1 MPYPV
6 SPPFPFS
13 LPEITFPLH
22 NLKVKSLPMHVNYEY
37 YSDLFKNDFLAILPE
52 CFLLFASITVL
63 LYGVIWSSTSPTK
76 VDTVTSTVD
85 ALRVKVTSKVTDAT
99 VLREATATNDRR
111 RSLILGIL
119 GVNTSWMAIL
129 SIVFTILLLSN
140 NPISNASIFYS
151 YFVLDDLALFFKMLV
166 LVGTLFSIIISLQY
180 IQQESLNNFELQ
192 VLLLI
197 SSVSMLFLIS
207 SADFIS
213 IYLAIELQSLCF
225 YVMAGVKRENEFS
238 TEAGL
243 KYFLLGAFS
252 SGILLF
258 GLALQYGFTG
268 TTHFSELSKIFLAW
282 SDITDSTDSLLI
294 PGISSLRGCEL
305 GMIFILVGFL
315 FKLSAVP
322 FHMWAPDV
330 YEGAP
335 TSVTA
340 FFAIVP
346 KVSILA
352 ILLRLCYQGC
362 YDFMTSWQKILILSS
377 IASMILGSLAALS
390 QNKIKR
396 LLAWSSIGHV
406 GYLLTAVSCG
416 TVEAIQAVIF
426 YMVIYIVMTISLFQ
440 LVLAPMRREKIN
452 AFSGLA
458 LLPKKEISAEDE
470 LHADKK
476 FATDSKD
483 SFLSNRETQQ
493 LFQGNGIAAAPES
506 DTQQIKYTTD
516 LAFLSKTNPVL
527 AMTISITMF
536 SIAGIPP
543 LAGFYS
549 KAFLLFAAMS
559 VKQYFL
565 ATIVIVTSVISCFYY
580 IRIIKIMYFE
590 ADLPKASL
598 PISSSSERVKTGFLS
613 FMRISK
619 ETSLVFGITFAILTF
634 FCLNPTPLFTATH
647 FMALSFSQDGWDGIY
662 QYCHL
667 TWFKRNALENDV
679 DWFSFGIA

>member
-6 SPPFPFS
+6 FPPLPFP

-22 NLKVKSLPMHVNYEY
+22 NLKIQSLPIRLNHEY
-37 YSDLFKNDFLAILPE
+37 YSDLFENDFLAIIPE
-52 CFLLFASITVL
+52 CFLLFACIIVL
-63 LYGVIWSSTSPTK
+63 LYGVLFSNTTFDKKNNVS
-76 VDTVTSTVD
+76 
-85 ALRVKVTSKVTDAT
+85 
-99 VLREATATNDRR
+99 
-111 RSLILGIL
+111 ILGIL
-119 GVNTSWMAIL
+119 GVNSSWIAIL

-140 NPISNASIFYS
+140 NPILNASIFYS
-151 YFVLDDLALFFKMLV
+151 YFVLDDLALFFKAVV
-166 LVGTLFSIIISLQY
+166 LIGSLFSILISLQY

-192 VLLLI
+192 AIILI
-197 SSVSMLFLIS
+197 STVSMLFLIS

-258 GLALQYGFTG
+258 GLSLQYGFTG
-268 TTHFSELSKIFLAW
+268 TTHFSELSKIFLAF
-282 SDITDSTDSLLI
+282 SEGYTDSSSVI

-352 ILLRLCYQGC
+352 ICLRLCYQGC
-362 YDFMTSWQKILILSS
+362 YDFMISWQKILILSS
-377 IASMILGSLAALS
+377 IASMIVGSLAALS

-406 GYLLTAVSCG
+406 GYLLTAVCCG
-416 TVEAIQAVIF
+416 TVEGIQAVIF
-426 YMVIYIVMTISLFQ
+426 YLVIYIVMTISLFQ
-440 LVLAPMRREKIN
+440 LVLCPIRREKIY
-452 AFSGLA
+452 AGITSGF
-458 LLPKKEISAEDE
+458 
-470 LHADKK
+470 AD
-476 FATDSKD
+476 
-483 SFLSNRETQQ
+483 
-493 LFQGNGIAAAPES
+493 GNGVES
-506 DTQQIKYTTD
+506 DNQRIKYTTD
-516 LAFLSKTNPVL
+516 LAFLGKTNPII
-527 AMTISITMF
+527 AITISITMF

-559 VKQYFL
+559 VKQYLL
-565 ATIVIVTSVISCFYY
+565 ATIVILTSVLSCFYY
-580 IRIIKIMYFE
+580 IRIVKIMYFE
-590 ADLPKASL
+590 SHLPKSQTASK
-598 PISSSSERVKTGFLS
+598 EKAKTSPLT
-613 FMRISK
+613 FMPISK
-619 ETSLVFGITFAILTF
+619 ESCLVFGITLAGLAF

-647 FMALSFSQDGWDGIY
+647 KMALSFSQDGWDGRF

-667 TWFKRNALENDV
+667 TWFKRDALEADL
-679 DWFSFGIA
+679 DWFSLGIA